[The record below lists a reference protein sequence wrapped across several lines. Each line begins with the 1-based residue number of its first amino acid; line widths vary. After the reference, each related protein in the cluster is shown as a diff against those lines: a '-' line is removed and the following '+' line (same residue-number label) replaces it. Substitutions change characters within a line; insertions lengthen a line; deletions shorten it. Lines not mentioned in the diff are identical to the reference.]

1 MTYVARI
8 TTRITCALALICLA
22 SGPSTVR
29 AATPLTATPVVSG
42 LTQPLFLTYAP
53 GDTTRLFV
61 IERAGLIRIIKNGV
75 LQPTPFMNCSTL
87 VRRTGGEQGLLG
99 LAFHPDYASN
109 RYFYINYTRSTDGA
123 TVVSRFQRSSTSQDS
138 GLVSTQD
145 TLLIVPQPFSNH
157 NGGMMAFG
165 PDGYLYIGLGDGGS
179 GGDPGNRAQDSTT
192 LLGKILRID
201 VDAAPL
207 DYSVPPDNPFV
218 GQPGWQ
224 DEIWAI
230 GVRNPWRFSFD
241 RVTGDMYMGDVGQGN
256 WEEVN
261 YEPASSSGG
270 LNYGWRL
277 KEGDHCYS
285 PSTGCESLT
294 GLTDPFTEYSHTEGC
309 SVTGG
314 YVYRGCAIPDL
325 TGTYFY
331 GDYCQGTIWSLN
343 YDGSTV
349 TSFQDRSTELEL
361 GSIQISS
368 FGEDWNGELYIV
380 HYGGT
385 IYKIVPDGV
394 PSACNVGPCC
404 VGTTGNVNVVGSID
418 LSDLSLLIAY
428 LTTTPRPV
436 LPCPDEANIN
446 ALGSIDLTDL
456 SLLISY
462 LVSGSG
468 TFPNCP

>member
-1 MTYVARI
+1 MLVAVFY
-8 TTRITCALALICLA
+8 AVCLTDSA
-22 SGPSTVR
+22 D
-29 AATPLTATPVVSG
+29 AATPLTVTPVVSG
-42 LTQPLFLTYAP
+42 LNQPLFLTYAA

-61 IERAGLIRIIKNGV
+61 IERAGLIRTIKNGV
-75 LQPTPFMNCSTL
+75 LQSTPFMNCSTL

-99 LAFHPDYASN
+99 LAFHPDYATN
-109 RYFYINYTRSTDGA
+109 RYFYIYYTRSTDGA
-123 TVVSRFQRSSTSQDS
+123 TVVSRFQRSATSQDS

-145 TLLIVPQPFSNH
+145 TLLIVAQPFSNH

-179 GGDPGNRAQDSTT
+179 GGDPGDRAQDSTE

-207 DYSVPPDNPFV
+207 DYAIPASNPFV
-218 GQPGWQ
+218 GQPGWRE
-224 DEIWAI
+224 EIWAL

-241 RVTGDMYMGDVGQGN
+241 RQTGDMYVGDVGQGN

-261 YEPASSSGG
+261 FEDASSTGG

-277 KEGDHCYS
+277 KEGDHCYD
-285 PSTGCESLT
+285 PSTGCELLT
-294 GLTDPFTEYSHTEGC
+294 GLTDPFIEYSHSFGC

-325 TGTYFY
+325 AGTYFY

-343 YDGSTV
+343 YDGTTV
-349 TSFQDRSTELEL
+349 TNFQDRTAELGL

-368 FGEDWNGELYIV
+368 FGEDAKGELYII

-394 PSACNVGPCC
+394 PSACNAGPCC
-404 VGTTGNVNVVGSID
+404 VGTTGNVNMAGGVD
-418 LSDLSLLIAY
+418 LSDLSLMIAY
-428 LTTTPRPV
+428 LTVTPRPSIS
-436 LPCPDEANIN
+436 CFAEANIN

-456 SLLISY
+456 SYLIAF
-462 LVSGSG
+462 LTAGPI